1 MGLISAI
8 LFGTFFFSFFGFWA
22 FKTRS
27 WRDFQ
32 PVFFFWDGES
42 WCHETRGAIERGKV
56 GRVDTRAVT
65 MRQVNEPSHS
75 NVTWLQVVLAV
86 LQGCF
91 VMA

>member
-1 MGLISAI
+1 MGLISSI
-8 LFGTFFFSFFGFWA
+8 LFGTFLLLFGFWA

-27 WRDFQ
+27 WRDFK
-32 PVFFFWDGES
+32 PSFFGGGDGECS
-42 WCHETRGAIERGKV
+42 GHETRGAIERGKV

-65 MRQVNEPSHS
+65 KRQVNHS
-75 NVTWLQVVLAV
+75 NVTWLQVIRAV

>member
-8 LFGTFFFSFFGFWA
+8 LFGAFCFSFWA

-32 PVFFFWDGES
+32 PVFFG
-42 WCHETRGAIERGKV
+42 RGILVPRDERGDRGKV

-65 MRQVNEPSHS
+65 KRHVNEPSHS
-75 NVTWLQVVLAV
+75 NVTWLQVVRAV